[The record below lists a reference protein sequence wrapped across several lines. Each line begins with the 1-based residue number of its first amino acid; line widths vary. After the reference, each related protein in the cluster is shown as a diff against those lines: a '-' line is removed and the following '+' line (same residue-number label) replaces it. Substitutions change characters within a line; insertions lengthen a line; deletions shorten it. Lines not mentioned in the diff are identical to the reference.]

1 MQLDISPLRS
11 GRNRTL
17 SVHQTHQSQTH
28 EPHLD
33 IIMSLRKTSCA
44 ACVSAKR
51 RCDRGTPA
59 CRRCVQKTLV
69 CEFPYPITQTPPNEP
84 LLDGSTPSDMWS
96 WVDNIP
102 LLEGV
107 NESGLGAFE
116 MAAMPDLMSSSLD
129 LAWDVPNPRPP
140 SEPQPPVRETCE
152 QEANIENETLESL
165 LGRLDQSTCIS
176 GRSVDEARG
185 DRQVSRHR
193 RKQHHR
199 NSQRIR
205 ESIPRTLTANDIWPR
220 GHDAETWNFCAGE
233 LMSFVTSF
241 AATASSPFI
250 LHPALHLR
258 IKPHVQLHCSLQRAL
273 GVCAA
278 HSTLGDQGR
287 LVLSQLLETEVQQ
300 LAESSKSSNTLA
312 YHPPI
317 SRTHEINSNS
327 ALFAFREAL
336 ARVQAMILYQ
346 IIGLFGDVAGRQ
358 RPSKQ
363 HEALMASWTRE
374 LLLHLQVIELQP
386 KTVPPSS
393 WTSSPSSSL
402 DTDEIDGARDH
413 ETGQSHPDALPSLR
427 DTMPLQEEEIWS
439 AYRTILVSYLVR
451 SVYSALTSHTCTLL
465 AEMGSMPVLV
475 SRQEQQEPDEAS
487 SVSRQDLWVNIRDK
501 AEARGL
507 LNAGRGTISY
517 TDFVHLWNGQNWTPG
532 LEGYDRFT
540 VLLLVACKGVEI
552 FTCQPN

>member
-1 MQLDISPLRS
+1 
-11 GRNRTL
+11 
-17 SVHQTHQSQTH
+17 
-28 EPHLD
+28 
-33 IIMSLRKTSCA
+33 MSLRKTSCA

-59 CRRCVQKTLV
+59 CRRCIQKTLV

-84 LLDGSTPSDMWS
+84 LIDGSTSSGLWN
-96 WVDNIP
+96 WLDNTP
-102 LLEGV
+102 LLESV
-107 NESGLGAFE
+107 NEIGLGDFE
-116 MAAMPDLMSSSLD
+116 MAAMPDLTSSPLD
-129 LAWDVPNPRPP
+129 LAWDALYPP
-140 SEPQPPVRETCE
+140 PPCEPQPPVRQISE
-152 QEANIENETLESL
+152 QQGNIENETLESL
-165 LGRLDQSTCIS
+165 LGPWLDQSTCIRS
-176 GRSVDEARG
+176 RSVGKARG
-185 DRQVSRHR
+185 DSQVSRHR
-193 RKQHHR
+193 HKQHHR

-205 ESIPRTLTANDIWPR
+205 ESIPRALPAHEIWPR

-233 LMSFVTSF
+233 LMSFVASF

-250 LHPALHLR
+250 LHPALRLR
-258 IKPHVQLHCSLQRAL
+258 IKPHVQLHHSLQRAL
-273 GVCAA
+273 SVCAA

-300 LAESSKSSNTLA
+300 LIESSKSGNTLA

-317 SRTHEINSNS
+317 SDTHVNKSNS

-336 ARVQAMILYQ
+336 ARIQAMILYQ
-346 IIGLFGDVAGRQ
+346 IIGLFGAVAGRQ
-358 RPSKQ
+358 RPGKQ

-374 LLLHLQVIELQP
+374 LLLHIQVIELQP

-393 WTSSPSSSL
+393 WTSSASSSL
-402 DTDEIDGARDH
+402 DTDELDGARYH
-413 ETGQSHPDALPSLR
+413 ESGEPLPDALPLLR

-451 SVYSALTSHTCTLL
+451 SVYSALTSQTCSLL

-475 SRQEQQEPDEAS
+475 SRQEQQRPDEANT
-487 SVSRQDLWVNIRDK
+487 VSRQDLWVNIRDK

-507 LNAGRGTISY
+507 LNAGRQTISY

>member
-1 MQLDISPLRS
+1 
-11 GRNRTL
+11 
-17 SVHQTHQSQTH
+17 
-28 EPHLD
+28 
-33 IIMSLRKTSCA
+33 MSLRKTSCA

-69 CEFPYPITQTPPNEP
+69 CEFPYPITQTRLNEP
-84 LLDGSTPSDMWS
+84 LVDCSTSSDLWN

-102 LLEGV
+102 ISEGV
-107 NESGLGAFE
+107 NETGLSDFE
-116 MAAMPDLMSSSLD
+116 MAALPNLTSSPLH
-129 LAWDVPNPRPP
+129 LAWDALNPTTP
-140 SEPQPPVRETCE
+140 SEPHPPVQQISELE
-152 QEANIENETLESL
+152 GNIEIETLESL
-165 LGRLDQSTCIS
+165 LGPWLDQSTCIR
-176 GRSVDEARG
+176 GRSVDKARG

-205 ESIPRTLTANDIWPR
+205 ESIPRALPAHGIWPR

-250 LHPALHLR
+250 LHPALRLR
-258 IKPHVQLHCSLQRAL
+258 IQPHVQLHYSLQRAL

-300 LAESSKSSNTLA
+300 LIESSQSGNTLA
-312 YHPPI
+312 YDPSI
-317 SRTHEINSNS
+317 SDTHENKSNS

-346 IIGLFGDVAGRQ
+346 IIGLFGAVAGRQ
-358 RPSKQ
+358 RPCKQ

-374 LLLHLQVIELQP
+374 LLLHLQVIERQP
-386 KTVPPSS
+386 KAIPPSS
-393 WTSSPSSSL
+393 WISSPSSNL
-402 DTDEIDGARDH
+402 DTDELDGARDH
-413 ETGQSHPDALPSLR
+413 ETTESLPNTLPLLG

-451 SVYSALTSHTCTLL
+451 SVYSALTSQTCALL

-475 SRQEQQEPDEAS
+475 SRQGQQKPDEAN